1 MDFLKRMT
9 IKSSIS
15 YLGLLL
21 LAACTLGPGKGG
33 SGNYPSTGHGKEIC
47 PGSPDSIYK
56 PTKQAGINSFYD
68 LAPIKEFDASVPPAQ
83 ILLRVT
89 VSYGKSPAERDLMI
103 GINGIKASRPDGY
116 TGFDDACV
124 SSGGSNNGDSDDD
137 RDHDRDRD
145 HDDKNKNSCSGSTGN
160 TCSTT
165 RYIILN
171 NLTLN
176 GGVDMYT
183 MLMQIRAKHGLLKIS
198 LQAPGISIVSTQL
211 EITSQAHC
219 GGSGNGGGPS
229 PSPTPSPQP
238 SPTPSPTPTPTPTP
252 VAPTVQITTT
262 VPAVATTN
270 STNMSVSFSAD
281 QNDVTFNCALDS
293 ASPSACN
300 SPATYSSLTN
310 GSHTFSVTATNSAG
324 LTSQPATYS
333 WTIDTTPPTVVI
345 QPVASPTNANPVVVT
360 FSSNKGQ
367 IFYCALDGV
376 TSALCTSPLSLSNI
390 PEGQHAL
397 SVQAVDSL
405 GNMSDPSTVQWT
417 EDLTPPTVQILSQVP
432 ASAISNVN
440 SRAITFVANES
451 SSYQCSL
458 DGAAYA
464 NCNSP
469 YATNNLSEGQ
479 HTFNVQATDAAGNL
493 GLPASASWTNDYTS
507 PVITLGQ
514 VLPAA
519 GLTNASNYSVAFTS
533 NDPTSQFY
541 CSMDGSAAAACTSP
555 YTGQF
560 ASDGSHEFS
569 VSAVD
574 QAGNTSSSVLV
585 DWTVDRTS
593 GVLSWA
599 SVNPSGAAI
608 NTNAIQLVVA
618 ATKVESLSATL
629 NGNSIPVDSATISL
643 SGLSEGTYNLQ
654 VSGIDAAGN
663 PTNTLAY
670 EFTVDM
676 TPPQISLAS
685 AVDTSQTA
693 LPTQATANTLTMSSN
708 EAVTYQCQLD
718 GSGFAPCQ
726 SPDQLSGLVDGQHEF
741 DAQAIDAAGNLST
754 IASAIWTV
762 DTTAPVT
769 TATFVQVSY
778 GDFTFNFTTSET
790 VATTYCSL
798 DNAADVACTSPYALK
813 NLAAGS
819 HVMYIHSVDLAGNIE
834 TKGALLSFTATAPPP
849 PADTILVAPNY
860 TLTNQTAATFQFS
873 SSVSGATFTCSLDG
887 ATMASCISPSGYA
900 GLKDGVHIFKVIAIN
915 TIGQPD
921 PSGGKSFTWTIDSVA
936 PTVSVTSAVDVTK
949 TTTLKTNTLTISVSE
964 QSTLQCQLDAGSW
977 AACTSPVSYSALADG
992 AHTFSAKATDAAGNT
1007 GAATSVTWTIDST
1020 PPVTTASVNTS
1031 NGSEGI
1037 VTFTFSANENV
1048 QGFFCSLDGG
1058 TAASCTSPYTIS
1070 NVTFGTHTM
1079 TIHAVD
1085 TVGNVENPGA
1095 TLSFTLN
1102 APSANTIL
1110 VAPNYQYTNQKSI
1123 SFSFSSNAPGATFL
1137 CALNST
1143 NYAACTSP
1151 VTYTGLTDGSYTFN
1165 VIAVNMTGQRDPS
1178 GGQSFSWIVDTVS
1191 PTIISSS
1198 PVPSSTSVTVS
1209 WTTNEASTGYIA
1221 YGVGTTITSA
1231 TTETT
1236 TAVSSNSVTV
1246 SGLTAS
1252 TSYTMQ
1258 IRGHDR
1264 AGNAYSGST
1273 FTVKTRN

>member
-1 MDFLKRMT
+1 MAFHGRT
-9 IKSSIS
+9 TFKSACLYIS
-15 YLGLLL
+15 LLF

-33 SGNYPSTGHGKEIC
+33 SGSYPSTGHGKEIC
-47 PGSPDSIYK
+47 PGTPDSIYK

-68 LAPIKEFDASVPPAQ
+68 LVPIKEFDLPTPPAQ

-89 VSYGKSPAERDLMI
+89 VAYKSHPSERDLMI
-103 GINGIKASRPDGY
+103 GINGIKATRADGY
-116 TGFDDACV
+116 TGFDDACFSGDSGNSRSCQG
-124 SSGGSNNGDSDDD
+124 SSGNL
-137 RDHDRDRD
+137 
-145 HDDKNKNSCSGSTGN
+145 
-160 TCSTT
+160 CSTT

-183 MLMQIRAKHGLLKIS
+183 MLTQIRAQKGLLKIS
-198 LQAPGISIVSTQL
+198 LQAPDISIVSTQL

-219 GGSGNGGGPS
+219 AGSGSGGPS
-229 PSPTPSPQP
+229 PSPSPGPSPTPTPTPQP
-238 SPTPSPTPTPTPTP
+238 SPTPTSTPTPTPTP
-252 VAPTVQITTT
+252 VAANVQITTT

-281 QNDVTFNCALDS
+281 QNDVTFKCALDS

-333 WTIDTTPPTVVI
+333 WAIDTTPPTVVI
-345 QPVASPTNANPVVVT
+345 QPVSSPTNANPVVVT
-360 FSSNKGQ
+360 FTSNKGQ

-376 TSALCTSPLSLSNI
+376 TSALCTSPLSLPNI
-390 PEGQHAL
+390 PEGQHLLA
-397 SVQAVDSL
+397 VQAVDSL
-405 GNMSDPSTVQWT
+405 GNMSDPSTVQWV

-432 ASAISNVN
+432 SATLTNVKSRTISF
-440 SRAITFVANES
+440 IANES

-458 DGAAYA
+458 DGAAFA
-464 NCNSP
+464 ACDSP
-469 YATNNLSEGQ
+469 YASNNLSEGQ

-493 GLPASASWTNDYTS
+493 GLPASASWTSDYTS

-519 GLTNASNYSVAFTS
+519 GLTNSSNYSVAFTS
-533 NDPTSQFY
+533 NDSTSQFY
-541 CSMDGSAAAACTSP
+541 CSMDGVTATTCTSP
-555 YTGQF
+555 YTGAF
-560 ASDGSHEFS
+560 TSDGMHELS
-569 VSAVD
+569 IYAID
-574 QAGNTSSSVLV
+574 QAGNSSASVVV
-585 DWTVDRTS
+585 DWNVDRTS
-593 GVLSWA
+593 GVLSW
-599 SVNPSGAAI
+599 SSITPSGAAI
-608 NTNAIQLVVA
+608 NVNAIQLIVA
-618 ATKVESLSATL
+618 ATKAEMLAATL
-629 NGNSIPVDSATISL
+629 NGNSVAIDDNVISL
-643 SGLSEGTYNLQ
+643 SGLSEGSYNVQ
-654 VSGIDAAGN
+654 VNGVDAAGN

-685 AVDTSQTA
+685 AVDTSTGA
-693 LPTQATANTLTMSSN
+693 LPTQSTANTLTMTSN

-718 GSGFAPCQ
+718 SSGFAPCQ
-726 SPDQLSGLVDGQHEF
+726 SPDQLSGLIDGEHEF
-741 DAQAIDAAGNLST
+741 DAQAIDAAGNVST
-754 IASAIWTV
+754 VASVTWTV
-762 DTTAPVT
+762 DTAAPIT
-769 TATFVQVSY
+769 TASFIQVSY
-778 GDFTFNFTTSET
+778 GDFTFDFTTSET

-798 DNAADVACTSPYALK
+798 DNAIDVACTSPYVLK

-849 PADTILVAPNY
+849 PADTVLVAPNY
-860 TLTNQTAATFQFS
+860 TLTNQTTVTFQFS
-873 SSVSGATFTCSLDG
+873 SSASGATFTCSLDG
-887 ATMASCISPSGYA
+887 AAMAACTSPSGYA
-900 GLKDGVHIFKVIAIN
+900 GLKDGAHVFKVIAIN

-921 PSGGKSFTWTIDSVA
+921 PSGGKSFSWTIDTVA
-936 PTVSVTSAVDVTK
+936 PTVSIASAVDTTK
-949 TTTLKTNTLTISVSE
+949 TTTSKTNTLTISASE
-964 QSTLQCQLDAGSW
+964 QATLQCQLDAGTW
-977 AACTSPVSYSALADG
+977 ATCTSPVSYSALADG
-992 AHTFSAKATDAAGNT
+992 AHTFSAKATDAAGNV
-1007 GAATSVTWTIDST
+1007 GAAASVTWTVDST

-1031 NGSEGI
+1031 NGSEGV
-1037 VTFTFSANENV
+1037 VTFTFSANETV
-1048 QGFFCSLDGG
+1048 QGFFCSLDGA

-1070 NVTFGTHTM
+1070 NVTFGSHTM
-1079 TIHAVD
+1079 VIHAVD
-1085 TVGNVENPGA
+1085 TIGNVENPGT

-1102 APSANTIL
+1102 APNANTIL

-1123 SFSFSSNAPGATFL
+1123 TFSFSSNAPGATFL

-1151 VTYTGLTDGSYTFN
+1151 MTYSGLSDNSYTFN
-1165 VIAVNMTGQRDPS
+1165 VIAVNATGQRDS
-1178 GGQSFSWIVDTVS
+1178 NGGQSFSWIVDTVA

-1198 PVPSSTSVTVS
+1198 PVPSTTSVTIS
-1209 WTTNEASTGYIA
+1209 WTTNEASTGQIA

-1236 TAVSSNSVTV
+1236 TALTSNSVTV

-1258 IRGHDR
+1258 IKGHDR
-1264 AGNAYSGST
+1264 AGNAYAGST
-1273 FTVKTRN
+1273 FTIKTR